1 MTLKNNICNV
11 RDNVLNSKPQSNK
24 RQQEKLK
31 QRSLLQVLKKVHAT
45 PQGVT
50 LRRLHVR
57 SRQAREQAERER
69 DLGHMPLLGPQVK
82 CVWVPGLRLDWSIQ
96 TKRNV
101 VLVVSCRV
109 LSKWC
114 IMRRPGRWGRLL
126 ITRAIGK
133 VI

>member
-1 MTLKNNICNV
+1 MLNI
-11 RDNVLNSKPQSNK
+11 KPQSNK
-24 RQQEKLK
+24 RQQETGNEAYTSSKEYALTEVI
-31 QRSLLQVLKKVHAT
+31 SEIHMV
-45 PQGVT
+45 
-50 LRRLHVR
+50 RL
-57 SRQAREQAERER
+57 SRQGNRQRRRPGAFLQWSTSEVC
-69 DLGHMPLLGPQVK
+69 LGSWAK
-82 CVWVPGLRLDWSIQ
+82 TGLVNLE